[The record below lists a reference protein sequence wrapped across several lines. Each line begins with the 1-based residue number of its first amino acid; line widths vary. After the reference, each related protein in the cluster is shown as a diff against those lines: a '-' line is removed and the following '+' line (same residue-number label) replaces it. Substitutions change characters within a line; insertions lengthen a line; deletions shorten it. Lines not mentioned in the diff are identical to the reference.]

1 MKKNMTHYLIA
12 NLKCPI
18 QINPNIDKLLSKEFP
33 FIYYSLKNKEI
44 TYSVIRRSIDA
55 RKKNYLCYNYTVI
68 LHSIKE
74 IPQLT
79 KNLYTYP
86 QAENLPQINAHDK
99 NVFIIGMG
107 PAGLF
112 CALELV
118 NRGYTPVIFERGK
131 ALEDRNIDV
140 DLFWKNASLN
150 SESNVQFGEGGAG
163 TFSDGKLTARNRSVY
178 SEKVF
183 DYLIKHGA
191 NPDIMINALP
201 HLGTDGLKQILL
213 SIRKYLLN
221 KGCAIHFSSKF
232 EDLSVKNNRVESIK
246 INGTNYQPENIILAL
261 GNSARE
267 SFEILYKRGI
277 QIESKPFAVGFRIEH
292 PQSFINERF
301 YGNKADL
308 GLTGP
313 ATYSITAQSGKYGV
327 YSFCMCPGGFVIP
340 AASEENHQVV
350 NGMSL
355 LKRNNEFANS
365 AIVASVNEKDFG
377 THPLDGIKF
386 QRMIESKAFANYTAP
401 AQRAEDF
408 INNKMSAKVGK
419 SSYSLDLSSR
429 QLSELFPKNISI
441 ALKDGLNQFDQK
453 INGFVQNGLLIA
465 PETRTSCPIRIVRHQ
480 DFAYSLSANNLFPIG
495 EGAGYAGGIISSA
508 TDGIKCAMRFP
519 DQS

>member
-1 MKKNMTHYLIA
+1 MKNKMIHYLIA

-18 QINPNIDKLLSKEFP
+18 QKSPNIEKLLSKEFP

-44 TYSVIRRSIDA
+44 TYSLIRRSIDA
-55 RKKNYLCYNYTVI
+55 RKKNQLCYNFTVI
-68 LHSIKE
+68 LHSIKD

-79 KNLYTYP
+79 KHRYNYP
-86 QAENLPQINAHDK
+86 QEENLPMINANDK

-118 NRGYTPVIFERGK
+118 KRGYTPIIFERGK
-131 ALEDRNIDV
+131 AIEERNCDV
-140 DLFWKNASLN
+140 DLFWKNATLN
-150 SESNVQFGEGGAG
+150 TESNVQFGEGGAG

-183 DYLIKHGA
+183 EYLIEHGA
-191 NPDIMINALP
+191 DTDIMINALP
-201 HLGTDGLKQILL
+201 HLGTDGLKNILL
-213 SIRKYLLN
+213 SIRNYLLSKN
-221 KGCAIHFSSKF
+221 CTINFTSKF
-232 EDLSVKNNRVESIK
+232 EDLIVKDNKVQSIK
-246 INGTNYQPENIILAL
+246 INGISYQPEHIILAL
-261 GNSARE
+261 GNSARD

-292 PQSFINERF
+292 PQAFINERF
-301 YGNKADL
+301 YGKNADYSV
-308 GLTGP
+308 TGP
-313 ATYSITAQSGKYGV
+313 ATYGLTAQSCNYGV
-327 YSFCMCPGGFVIP
+327 YSFCMCPGGYVIP
-340 AASEENHQVV
+340 AASEEAYQVV

-386 QRMIESKAFANYTAP
+386 QRLIESKAFANYNAP
-401 AQRAEDF
+401 AQKAEDF
-408 INNKMSAKVGK
+408 INNKISAKLGN
-419 SSYSLDLSSR
+419 SSYTLNLTST
-429 QLSELFPKNISI
+429 QLSEIFSKNIGI
-441 ALKDGLNQFDQK
+441 ALKDGLSQFNQK
-453 INGFVQNGLLIA
+453 VEGFIQNGVLIA

-480 DFAYSLSANNLFPIG
+480 DFAYSLSASNLFPIG